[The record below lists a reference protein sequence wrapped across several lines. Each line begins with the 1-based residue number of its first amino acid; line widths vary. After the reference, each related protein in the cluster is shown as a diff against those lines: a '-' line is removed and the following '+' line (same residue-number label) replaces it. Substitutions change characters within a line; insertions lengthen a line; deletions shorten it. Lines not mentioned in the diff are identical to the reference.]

1 MLKVGI
7 TGGIGSGKSYVCDI
21 FKRFGIPV
29 FHADSVSQK
38 IVEADS
44 VVKKQIID
52 LFGPE
57 IYLEGKLNRK
67 AVSETVFKEKYLLE
81 KLNRIIHPAVFNQFE
96 IWTEKYN
103 NLPYI
108 IKEAAIIFESGGEK
122 FLDFVITISAP
133 EELRIARV
141 VMRDKAERKNVLARI
156 KNQWNDEQRI
166 KKSDF
171 VIINDEKTLLL
182 PQIINIHKDLIEKSS
197 NDYLN
202 NK

>member
-44 VVKKQIID
+44 VVKKQIVD

-67 AVSETVFKEKYLLE
+67 SVSETVFKEKYLLE

-96 IWTEKYN
+96 IWTKKYN

-141 VMRDKAERKNVLARI
+141 VMRDQAERKNVLARI

-182 PQIINIHKDLIEKSS
+182 PQIINIHKDLIEKSG
-197 NDYLN
+197 NVYHKN
-202 NK
+202 E

>member
-7 TGGIGSGKSYVCDI
+7 TGGIGSGKSYVCEI
-21 FKRFGIPV
+21 FKRMGIPV
-29 FHADSVSQK
+29 FHADDVSK
-38 IVEADS
+38 EIVETDS
-44 VVKKQIID
+44 IVKKKIID
-52 LFGPE
+52 LFGAK
-57 IYLEGKLNRK
+57 IYLDGKLNRK
-67 AVSETVFKEKYLLE
+67 AVSEAVFKEKKLLE

-96 IWTEKYN
+96 IWTRKYN

-108 IKEAAIIFESGGEK
+108 VKEAAIIFESGGEK
-122 FLDFVITISAP
+122 FLDFVITISAQ

-141 VMRDKAERKNVLARI
+141 VKRDQAERNNVLARI
-156 KNQWNDEQRI
+156 KNQLNDEQRI
-166 KKSDF
+166 KKSDY